1 MKTIFV
7 SLVILLIASS
17 CGKYERPFI
26 SFSSPEKRLT
36 GKTWIADRIL
46 KPDGTEETTS
56 ETFKFTISGN
66 DSIFERKIDS
76 VLYIGTWSWRPGL
89 KGKIDKQKIIVN
101 VDLPNITLNRFVYDI
116 KVLKSNELEMI
127 DMNGHLTANYKYFL
141 TN

>member
-1 MKTIFV
+1 MEPK
-7 SLVILLIASS
+7 
-17 CGKYERPFI
+17 
-26 SFSSPEKRLT
+26 
-36 GKTWIADRIL
+36 
-46 KPDGTEETTS
+46 KP
-56 ETFKFTISGN
+56 
-66 DSIFERKIDS
+66 
-76 VLYIGTWSWRPGL
+76 PL